1 MPESPGR
8 CPVDIWC
15 AQCGKPM
22 VMMRFNYTSLERGF
36 ESISL
41 RCQHCGA
48 EQTRFWPEAEAT
60 DTIANDRA
68 AKRNGD
74 DQAAP
79 PSGELTKSASA
90 DEARPS
96 NDGDEQV
103 QRGNVEQ
110 KTEDSALSDGMP
122 NDPGL
127 NTIVLTARQGDW
139 HVYLGETDGPAGR
152 V

>member
-8 CPVDIWC
+8 CQVDIWC

-36 ESISL
+36 ESINL
-41 RCQHCGA
+41 RCQYCGA
-48 EQTRFWPEAEAT
+48 EETKSWLEAEAT
-60 DTIANDRA
+60 DPIASDQA
-68 AKRNGD
+68 PKQNGD

-79 PSGELTKSASA
+79 RSGELTESASV
-90 DEARPS
+90 DEVRPS
-96 NDGDEQV
+96 NDGDEQA

-122 NDPGL
+122 NDPGPS
-127 NTIVLTARQGDW
+127 TIVLTARQVGLA
-139 HVYLGETDGPAGR
+139 HLPG
-152 V
+152 